1 MTGAQTI
8 LLMSVEDGA
17 MQSLA
22 AGTVTGEMGDECPGG
37 DAPSKKEQTLGP
49 QTLVVAWG
57 RDLAL

>member
-1 MTGAQTI
+1 
-8 LLMSVEDGA
+8 MSIEDGA